1 MIVVTAWWSLGFA
14 ALMVAI
20 VAFGWSAL
28 RRDKALGLT
37 GQVLTATGTLILWI
51 GLISRAAKGDGW
63 PFASPADLAIGI
75 ALLTLSIYL
84 GCSLAWRDIRSG
96 FAVTAIALILLAYG
110 LGQQHA
116 MPVAQ
121 PPPSTGIRAST
132 LLNVCGGSLLALAA
146 AFSLTNLGSRWML
159 AQDEEQP
166 SPAPIDDRVSEAL
179 VRGALICLAISL
191 AIDTWWLQ
199 KVGLGNANDA
209 QQAGLAIVWM
219 VYFFALRLRIH
230 PRWREWPWATFLA
243 VGFLCTL
250 PILINAPWLE
260 NTLPV

>member
-20 VAFGWSAL
+20 VAFGWSAS
-28 RRDKALGLT
+28 RRDLALGLT

-51 GLISRAAKGDGW
+51 GLISRVVKGHGW
-63 PFASPADLAIGI
+63 PFASSADLAIGI

-84 GCSLAWRDIRSG
+84 GCSLAWRDIRGG

-110 LGQQHA
+110 LGQQPA
-116 MPVAQ
+116 TLIA
-121 PPPSTGIRAST
+121 PPRPSTGILVGT
-132 LLNVCGGSLLALAA
+132 LLNLCGGSLLALAA
-146 AFSLTNLGSRWML
+146 AFSLTNLVTRLMTP
-159 AQDEEQP
+159 QDRQQP

-191 AIDTWWLQ
+191 AIDTWLLQ

-209 QQAGLAIVWM
+209 QQAGLAIAWM
-219 VYFFALRLRIH
+219 VYFIALRLRIH
-230 PRWREWPWATFLA
+230 PRWREWPWATVLT

-260 NTLPV
+260 NTLPI